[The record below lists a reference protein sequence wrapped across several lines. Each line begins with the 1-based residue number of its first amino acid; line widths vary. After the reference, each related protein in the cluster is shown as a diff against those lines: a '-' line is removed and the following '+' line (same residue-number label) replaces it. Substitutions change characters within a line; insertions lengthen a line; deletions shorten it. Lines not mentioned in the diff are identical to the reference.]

1 MTTIKATCPVCGE
14 VSLRPEE
21 IELRVDGSTG
31 CDSYYAFTCPSCLAV
46 VRKPADQRVI
56 RLLIS
61 GGVVVLDGQRDAA
74 RTGSGVGTQPG
85 GGRASAPGPAIAY
98 DDLLDFHA
106 LLQSD
111 GWFDRLQQLVR
122 RENVG

>member
-1 MTTIKATCPVCGE
+1 MTTIKAACPICGE

-21 IELRVDGSTG
+21 IELRVDRTAAG
-31 CDSYYAFTCPSCLAV
+31 DSYYAFTCPSCVAV

-56 RLLIS
+56 RLLLT
-61 GGVVVLDGQRDAA
+61 GGVVVLDGHGDAA
-74 RTGSGVGTQPG
+74 RTGSGG
-85 GGRASAPGPAIAY
+85 GAPPGPAIGY

-111 GWFDRLQQLVR
+111 GWFFRLLQLVR
-122 RENVG
+122 KENVG